1 MNHSSLNKPFLS
13 VLMPVYNCET
23 YLAEAIESIL
33 NQTYSNFEFIIIN
46 DGSSDG
52 SERIINSYNDDRV
65 RYIKNEKN
73 LGLITTLNNG
83 IELSKGDYI
92 LRMDADDFSYP
103 ERFEKQVLF
112 MQMNHDI
119 DLSGTWFLKSDRI
132 NKNTNPTTFEACKL
146 NLINNSVLCHP
157 SVIFRKA
164 SIVNANIKFN
174 PIALHAEDY
183 QFWIDTVKAGLKIS
197 NLPEVL
203 LNYRIHPMQI
213 SSAKKEI
220 QRNTV
225 NTIRLDYAKFIF
237 GDIIETN
244 KEAYIQ
250 LIDESALDYNSYNEA
265 KKLAFRLLESNLKEK
280 KLNQKGLK
288 LLFDKHSRNIV
299 TNILMENNKD
309 FYFLSKVIFDRN
321 FYTKTNFKKIFSFKN

>member
-1 MNHSSLNKPFLS
+1 MNHSYLNKPFLS

-33 NQTYSNFEFIIIN
+33 NQTYTNFEFIIIN
-46 DGSSDG
+46 DGSSDD
-52 SERIINSYNDDRV
+52 SEKIINSYSDDRI

-83 IELSKGDYI
+83 IELANGEYV

-112 MQMNHDI
+112 MQMNPDI
-119 DLSGTWFLKSDRI
+119 ALSGTWFLKSDRV
-132 NKNTNPTTFEACKL
+132 NKNTNPTTFEGCKL

-157 SVIFRKA
+157 SVIFRKV

-183 QFWIDTVKAGLKIS
+183 QFWIDIVKAGLKIS

-220 QRNTV
+220 QDNTV
-225 NTIRLDYAKFIF
+225 NSIRLDYAKFIF
-237 GDIIETN
+237 GDIIEIN
-244 KEAYIQ
+244 NEAYIQ

-265 KKLAFRLLESNLKEK
+265 KKLASKLLESNLKEK

-288 LLFDKHSRNIV
+288 LLFDKHLRKII
-299 TNILMENNKD
+299 TNILMKNNKD
-309 FYFLSKVIFDRN
+309 FYVLSKVIFDRN
-321 FYTKTNFKKIFSFKN
+321 FYTKTNFKKMLSF